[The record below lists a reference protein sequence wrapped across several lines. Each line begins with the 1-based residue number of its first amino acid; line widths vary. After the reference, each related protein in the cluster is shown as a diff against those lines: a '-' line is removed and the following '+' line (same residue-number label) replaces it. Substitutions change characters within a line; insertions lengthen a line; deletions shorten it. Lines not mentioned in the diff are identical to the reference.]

1 MDPAIAKTQEIMD
14 MVSQDEEMLHA
25 YHMFQLAL
33 SDEANVRNG
42 ERRQGREEGRKEGR
56 EEGLKEGRKE
66 GRDEGLK
73 EGLEKGIEKGMKEG
87 LEKGLEKGREE
98 IIELI
103 RKGYSPDD
111 IEKMLSGKDA

>member
-1 MDPAIAKTQEIMD
+1 MD

-42 ERRQGREEGRKEGR
+42 ERRQGREEG
-56 EEGLKEGRKE
+56 LKEGMEKGME
-66 GRDEGLK
+66 K
-73 EGLEKGIEKGMKEG
+73 GLEKGLEKGREEG

-98 IIELI
+98 GQKKGRDEVIELI

-111 IEKMLSGKDA
+111 IEKMLFR